1 MRIEKKI
8 KYKFLYIIT
17 VHDSTARM
25 QVILFAEIFF
35 KYKSLITENKILF
48 FQGKMSI
55 DDFDSQLTLRATGIF
70 DFEEA
75 RKKFSKKIELTLDPE
90 KSDSQLLSNIDNL
103 LEPYKN
109 GSCQLT
115 IKCETKGHT
124 VPLVLDKKW
133 YIIPST
139 TLINNLKDLLGNE
152 NIKVKYQ

>member
-1 MRIEKKI
+1 MQI
-8 KYKFLYIIT
+8 KY
-17 VHDSTARM
+17 
-25 QVILFAEIFF
+25 
-35 KYKSLITENKILF
+35 
-48 FQGKMSI
+48 
-55 DDFDSQLTLRATGIF
+55 
-70 DFEEA
+70 
-75 RKKFSKKIELTLDPE
+75 SKKIELTLDPE

-139 TLINNLKDLLGNE
+139 TLINNLKDLLGHE